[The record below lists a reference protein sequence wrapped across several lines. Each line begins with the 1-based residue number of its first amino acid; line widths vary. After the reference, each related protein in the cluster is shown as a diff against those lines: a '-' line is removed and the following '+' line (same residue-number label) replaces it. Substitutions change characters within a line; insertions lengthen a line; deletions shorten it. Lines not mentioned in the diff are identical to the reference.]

1 MLFGAMAS
9 VRADALPP
17 QSLLGQYASAGAY
30 ADCWT
35 ADVPRSVSLA
45 QYVEA
50 FYTGGVFKVE
60 RLLLRLFLSMPST
73 DEQARQL
80 AAGALSTFS
89 AWRVEERSANEL
101 LMRAAGR
108 RTRSWFMVSEGP
120 AQSTRLYFGSA
131 VVPVIDK
138 TTGKSSLGLAFKLL
152 LGFHR
157 LYSRVLLGSAQCR
170 LLRATD

>member
-89 AWRVEERSANEL
+89 AWRVEERSATEL

-108 RTRSWFMVSEGP
+108 NPLRRGSGSQWVTRP
-120 AQSTRLYFGSA
+120 AGARA
-131 VVPVIDK
+131 
-138 TTGKSSLGLAFKLL
+138 SSLELQF
-152 LGFHR
+152 
-157 LYSRVLLGSAQCR
+157 
-170 LLRATD
+170 